1 MYILSQE
8 YKNAS
13 KLQMLSF
20 IELSG
25 KCITQNYIQGE
36 ICIGS
41 YYILLYKFKMNQ
53 ITLNMTYKKVEG
65 EKEKKKKPNTNLN
78 YLRCATFRSVNI

>member
-41 YYILLYKFKMNQ
+41 YFILLYKFKMNQ

-65 EKEKKKKPNTNLN
+65 EKEKKKNL
-78 YLRCATFRSVNI
+78 TQIWIT